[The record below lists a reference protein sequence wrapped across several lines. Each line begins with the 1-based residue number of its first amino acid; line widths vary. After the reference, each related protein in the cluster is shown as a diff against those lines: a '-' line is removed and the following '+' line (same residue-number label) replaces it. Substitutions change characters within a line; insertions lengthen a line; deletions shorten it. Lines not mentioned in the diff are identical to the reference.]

1 MKIGLMF
8 SGQGAQQVDMGMDFY
23 QSLPAYRTLI
33 DQASQQLGYD
43 LTEVVQDESKI
54 KQTEFAQ
61 PAIVAMSLAIV
72 QALGADLPK
81 PVASVGLSL
90 GEYSALAAAGAM
102 TFDQALAIIKDRG
115 RYMQEV
121 GDQNPGKMVAVMGD
135 DQDLIVTTLKKLQER
150 GLQVYPANFNTFA
163 QLVIGGVAADVDQ
176 AVGELTAAGIKRM
189 VELPVVGA
197 FHTPLLNEAA
207 LRLQNRLAD
216 ETFQP
221 LLYPVYSNTT
231 KQPFIIDQL
240 KDTLKKQ
247 IVSPTYFSQD
257 LQAMLDQGVD
267 TLIEIGP
274 AATLVKFA
282 KKIAPKEVARYSIT
296 DLDSFQEVQEMLSA
310 GKE

>member
-54 KQTEFAQ
+54 KKTEFAQ

-247 IVSPTYFSQD
+247 IVSPTYFAQD

>member
-23 QSLPAYRTLI
+23 QSLPAYRNLI

-43 LTEVVQDESKI
+43 LTEVAQDESKI

-81 PVASVGLSL
+81 PAASVGLSL

-102 TFDQALAIIKDRG
+102 SFDQVLAIIKDRG

-176 AVGELTAAGIKRM
+176 AVDELTAAGIKRM

-240 KDTLKKQ
+240 KDTLRKQ
-247 IVSPTYFSQD
+247 IVSPTYFAQD

-282 KKIAPKEVARYSIT
+282 KKIAPKEVARHSIT
-296 DLDSFQEVQEMLSA
+296 DLDSFREVQQMLSA

>member
-150 GLQVYPANFNTFA
+150 GLRVYPANFNTFA
-163 QLVIGGVAADVDQ
+163 QLVIGGVTADVDQ

-247 IVSPTYFSQD
+247 IVSPTYFAQD